1 MIKDLDSYGIY
12 PLTITLDRYEGTYSG
27 GKILAI
33 NSDEFPQ
40 GVSSGD
46 LECDEF
52 WKDYK
57 NIITIGVGDTVHD
70 AIMDLKRK
78 MEL

>member
-1 MIKDLDSYGIY
+1 MRDLTLFGIY

-46 LECDEF
+46 IECDEF
-52 WKDYK
+52 WRDYE
-57 NIITIGVGDTVHD
+57 NINTIGVGDSIYE
-70 AIMDLKRK
+70 AIMDLKK
-78 MEL
+78 KIGK

>member
-1 MIKDLDSYGIY
+1 MRDLTLFGIY

-46 LECDEF
+46 IECDFGE
-52 WKDYK
+52 K
-57 NIITIGVGDTVHD
+57 I
-70 AIMDLKRK
+70 
-78 MEL
+78 

>member
-1 MIKDLDSYGIY
+1 MRDLTLFGIY
-12 PLTITLDRYEGTYSG
+12 PLTITLDRYEGVYSG

-33 NSDEFPQ
+33 NNEEFPQ
-40 GVSSGD
+40 GVFSGD
-46 LECDEF
+46 IECDEF
-52 WKDYK
+52 WKDYE
-57 NIITIGVGDTVHD
+57 NINTIGVGDSIYE